1 MKRMYLDDLLL
12 KPKDITVEFEGKK
25 PLTMWL
31 RPPRDPDRTMA
42 TALARKASRS
52 LRKLLEDRESEEHE
66 VLVRS
71 ELEAADEN
79 TLRQVWVNG
88 KIIPRAI
95 EIRQASLEEREYVPN
110 PLDDE
115 DRTAVSPRE
124 MDKYE
129 DKVDEV
135 EEDREFNVMRAISQA
150 QKDLAEEAK
159 KIKPKDLIEAAIP
172 SMIESLCEDAYQLEF
187 VSQII
192 KRCTFEDK
200 KLTKQVFSDVE
211 QVYDLSPTVRS
222 TLVLNFQNMLG
233 DVEAVKN

>member
-1 MKRMYLDDLLL
+1 MKRMLLDGLLI
-12 KPKDITVEFEGKK
+12 KPQEVTATVGDKK
-25 PLTMWL
+25 VAMWC

-52 LRKLLEDRESEEHE
+52 LRKLLEDRESEEFS
-66 VLVRS
+66 VLVQD
-71 ELEAADEN
+71 ELEGADEN

-88 KIIPRAI
+88 KLIPRAI
-95 EIRQASLEEREYVPN
+95 EIRQQSLEDREYVPN

-115 DRTAVSPRE
+115 ERTAVSPKE

-150 QKDLAEEAK
+150 NTELAEEAK
-159 KIKPKDLIEAAIP
+159 KIKQDDLFEAAIP
-172 SMIESLCEDAYQLEF
+172 QMIESLCEDAYQLEF

-200 KLTKQVFSDVE
+200 KLTRPVFESVE
-211 QVYDLSPTVRS
+211 QVYDLHTGLRAQ
-222 TLVLNFQNMLG
+222 LVLTYQNMMSEP
-233 DVEAVKN
+233 EAVKN